1 MTHTARSDV
10 GNVPASAF
18 VEAPIGK
25 VLALSGAD
33 REAVAHCRVL
43 LDALRGGPAKGNGQ
57 GHGQSSALARE
68 IVLATGPDAGANGL
82 DAALDASDVGIV
94 EIDGGTRWL
103 NPLSKSAEAWKVAR
117 MLEAERPDV
126 LHAVGVKPAALAALA
141 LQLVPAPAGILVHL
155 PDLGALEPQAG
166 AGGMAWPYRKV
177 AVRLLASLL
186 RKPGAFLLV
195 GCDEDLAEL
204 RALGI
209 DPGPRFA
216 VIGGPGIDPD
226 VYPVLPPAPGEMP
239 LAACVSAGDAG
250 GVRELMQAF
259 ERLWARGLRLQLEL
273 HGGPE
278 SDSPGGSGLGAE
290 PSNLAA
296 EWARWSLHPG
306 VRCSPDRPADAR
318 ELWRRAEICVA
329 PSPARQGLPLALLE
343 AAACGRAL
351 LVADA
356 PGAVRAFVRHDVQGL
371 TVPPGDAAALGE
383 ALERLARDAAL
394 RHRLGTAARLRVLQG
409 FTEAHVQETLR
420 GAYLSLARTSA
431 G

>member
-1 MTHTARSDV
+1 MTHTAKSDV
-10 GNVPASAF
+10 GDVPASAF
-18 VEAPIGK
+18 VDAPIGK
-25 VLALSGAD
+25 VVVLSGAD

-43 LDALRGGPAKGNGQ
+43 LDVLRGG
-57 GHGQSSALARE
+57 LARE
-68 IVLATGPDAGANGL
+68 IVLAAGQEAGANGL
-82 DAALDASDVGIV
+82 DAALDAPDVGIV
-94 EIDGGTRWL
+94 EIDGGAPWH

-141 LQLVPAPAGILVHL
+141 LQLVPAPAGLLAHL
-155 PDLGALEPQAG
+155 PDLVALEPQAAAG
-166 AGGMAWPYRKV
+166 GGGMAWPYRKV

-204 RALGI
+204 RALGV

-226 VYPVLPPAPGEMP
+226 VYPVLPPAAGEMP
-239 LAACVSAGDAG
+239 VAACVGAAAEAG
-250 GVRELMQAF
+250 GVPELMQAF

-273 HGGPE
+273 YGGLE
-278 SDSPGGSGLGAE
+278 DASGPAAE
-290 PSNLAA
+290 PAAVPPSGPAA

-306 VRCSPDRPADAR
+306 VRCFPWPADAR
-318 ELWRRAEICVA
+318 EVWRRAEICVA
-329 PSPARQGLPLALLE
+329 PAPTRQGLPHALLE

-351 LVADA
+351 IVADA
-356 PGAVRAFVRHDVQGL
+356 PGAVRAFVRHDVEGL
-371 TVPPGDAAALGE
+371 IVPAGDAAALAAALGE

-409 FTEAHVQETLR
+409 FTEAHVRETLR
-420 GAYLSLARTSA
+420 GAYLSLARS
-431 G
+431 GGR